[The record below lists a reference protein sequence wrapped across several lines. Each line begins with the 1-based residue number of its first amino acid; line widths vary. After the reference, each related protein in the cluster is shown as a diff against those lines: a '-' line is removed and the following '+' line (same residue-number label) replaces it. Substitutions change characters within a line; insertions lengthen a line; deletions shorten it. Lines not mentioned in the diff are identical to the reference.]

1 MITEGTN
8 AAALYML
15 KEGKVAI
22 RMTSRSGHE
31 VVIDELGPGDVFGW
45 SAVLDHQLFKA
56 AIWTV
61 EDCTLIVMDGVK
73 LRQLF
78 EANNHIGY
86 RAVRVVADII
96 ASRLEGLRAR
106 LVDQPFSQEYLA
118 PVRTSS
124 VPVTGEK
131 SEMRSMKCPECSTGN
146 RPFSVVNETEQYR
159 CKSCGMVYYSPVGCE
174 TGPAVPSADK
184 KPEPVKPAAPA
195 APITPDKLDFK
206 HMSHEQYLKIRAEH
220 GQEAGAWCLAGSEL
234 VGVYAESGLDGE
246 ASSTRA
252 CCIISAAKSP

>member
-1 MITEGTN
+1 MEAEEMIEIDDLKCCRIFLDLNEREMAEVAKLATVEKRGAGSRVITEGTN

-184 KPEPVKPAAPA
+184 KPEPGASLGANWSA
-195 APITPDKLDFK
+195 STPSRD
-206 HMSHEQYLKIRAEH
+206 
-220 GQEAGAWCLAGSEL
+220 
-234 VGVYAESGLDGE
+234 
-246 ASSTRA
+246 
-252 CCIISAAKSP
+252 

>member
-1 MITEGTN
+1 MEGRKMIEIDDLKCCRIFLDLNEREMAEVAKLATVEKRGAGSRVITEGTN

-45 SAVLDHQLFKA
+45 SAVLDHQIFKA
-56 AIWTV
+56 AVWAL
-61 EDCTLIVMDGVK
+61 EDCTIIVMDGEK
-73 LRQLF
+73 LKKLF

-96 ASRLEGLRAR
+96 ASRLEGLRSR

-118 PVRTSS
+118 PVRSAS

-131 SEMRSMKCPECSTGN
+131 SEMRSMKCPDCSTAN
-146 RPFSVVNETEQYR
+146 RPLTVVNDTEQYR
-159 CKSCGMVYYSPVGCE
+159 CKNCGMVYYSPVGCE
-174 TGPAVPSADK
+174 TGSAIPSSE
-184 KPEPVKPAAPA
+184 KPSGPETQLGDNWSAS
-195 APITPDKLDFK
+195 TPGRD
-206 HMSHEQYLKIRAEH
+206 
-220 GQEAGAWCLAGSEL
+220 
-234 VGVYAESGLDGE
+234 
-246 ASSTRA
+246 
-252 CCIISAAKSP
+252 